1 MSARTLTICLGALIV
16 VALPQ
21 ASVAAEPAP
30 PVTPIMERAFAF
42 HEQGPDRL
50 RQFINRTRMIYGLR
64 QDDVVK
70 AYEATR
76 MAEAPSSVKTLASR
90 PPRRT
95 VAERCRAAR
104 DYLARAAFVAP
115 EPDSHGLEADS
126 RRPSPDSS
134 QTQHRGT
141 RVARLAPWVLR
152 VRA

>member
-1 MSARTLTICLGALIV
+1 MSARTLTVCLGALIV

-21 ASVAAEPAP
+21 ASVAAEPAA

-76 MAEAPSSVKTLASR
+76 MAEAPSSGEDARVAS
-90 PPRRT
+90 T
-95 VAERCRAAR
+95 
-104 DYLARAAFVAP
+104 
-115 EPDSHGLEADS
+115 
-126 RRPSPDSS
+126 SPDG
-134 QTQHRGT
+134 R
-141 RVARLAPWVLR
+141 
-152 VRA
+152 